1 MLSVLDKINIAK
13 ISEYLCLNAVDKKGL
28 YGGGVDLQLA
38 RKIYNI
44 RKSVEWL
51 YGYDPQ
57 DDTLEGTSNYLYALC
72 APFNLEATKIY
83 NAYSGGGT
91 IVTPTGVMS
100 ITTPIRITEADFVD
114 ATNWHG
120 QNSYNQQIL
129 PEYKLQVFA
138 NFVARYLEP
147 TVEWERTY
155 QGVNI
160 LLPGFDATT
169 TAYEFYIDISL

>member
-1 MLSVLDKINIAK
+1 MVVNVVQF
-13 ISEYLCLNAVDKKGL
+13 E
-28 YGGGVDLQLA
+28 GGVTAQ
-38 RKIYNI
+38 
-44 RKSVEWL
+44 SQ
-51 YGYDPQ
+51 DPSLV
-57 DDTLEGTSNYLYALC
+57 DTSNYLYALC
-72 APFNLEATKIY
+72 APYNLKARQILGQF
-83 NAYSGGGT
+83 AGGGS
-91 IVTPTGVMS
+91 IVTPAGITT

-129 PEYKLQVFA
+129 PNYRLQVFA

-147 TVEWERTY
+147 GVEWARTSE
-155 QGVNI
+155 GVNI